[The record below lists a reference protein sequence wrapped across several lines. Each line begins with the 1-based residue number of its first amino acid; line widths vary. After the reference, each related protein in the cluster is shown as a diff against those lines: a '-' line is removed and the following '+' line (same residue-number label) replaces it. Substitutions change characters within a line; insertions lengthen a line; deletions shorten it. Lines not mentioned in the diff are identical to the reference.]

1 MINCVDITTGEP
13 DDEPVFSISRAVF
26 ERMQQ
31 LSWEDKMSIWGAI
44 LDYGRNGTIPNLAKP
59 ELQGFIFYVQ
69 KKDSD
74 EVIKEFKDRG

>member
-26 ERMQQ
+26 ERMEQ

-59 ELQGFIFYVQ
+59 ELQDLFFMF